1 MALIPVEDKNSQV
14 AELSAQK
21 MQNPDV
27 APPQRSIVDL
37 AKREAGLIARE
48 AITPSTVGLVAGAAA
63 GAPLDAAA
71 PGARVGASAAFLAD
85 IGAKVYNSL
94 VAGED
99 KSKQVPE
106 LSAVLE
112 DIKNQIGMPKPETP
126 FERIQSKLVG
136 STAEMVP
143 MIAGGQLMAGAQNL
157 PKVAKVGQFIAASPK
172 VQAAATA
179 VGSGLAAA
187 GKEIGANEL
196 GQTALG
202 LVGSLATPSI
212 TRMAQVA
219 STAKKLGVSTIPA
232 LASGIAGVTEF
243 SKNLALNM
251 LKAGR
256 SQADIAKNIALFE
269 RAGTTP
275 TLAQAVE
282 SPLTQAIETST
293 GRFPTGLS
301 TMREKGLA
309 QQAEVGKRVEELRK
323 QISNVTEPVE
333 AGRAVQ
339 KGFTEVFV
347 PRARQAQ
354 KNLYSA
360 FDAYM
365 PERMPVNSDNTEK
378 VLNEMVN
385 KISNAAPSLQREFA
399 NTKLSS
405 ILNGIYETR
414 QMNPNGKIP
423 YNVLKDLR
431 TSIGEKLATVD
442 LTPDVTKTQYQRFY
456 KAITRDMEEA
466 AAKQG
471 PEALARFKEAN
482 AFTVKFHDTM
492 DNVQSLIMDK
502 NPEDVYQA
510 IVSGARNGPTRL
522 KEIFDVVPMDARKAV
537 SSAFIARMGRAVPG
551 MQDPTGDVFSTAKF
565 LQNYATLDPEA
576 KKILIGGFG
585 KQFADDMDVIAQVA
599 NKIRESNAIIANP
612 SGTAGAVVVP
622 ATITSAVGSVSAG
635 KLGFASGIIGTLVG
649 ANQAARLY
657 TNPDFV
663 HWLATNANKPI
674 SGTSA
679 ALATLMKIYDKTGD
693 DDIKEL
699 HDAVRDNAIEQEIIK
714 K

>member
-1 MALIPVEDKNSQV
+1 MGFIPDDQA
-14 AELSAQK
+14 AELTAKK
-21 MQNPDV
+21 MQSPDV
-27 APPQRSIVDL
+27 APPQRSVPEFL
-37 AKREAGLIARE
+37 QREAGLIARE
-48 AITPSTVGLVAGAAA
+48 AITPATVGAVGGAIA
-63 GAPLDAAA
+63 GAPFEAAA
-71 PGARVGASAAFLAD
+71 PGAKVGASTAFLAD

-94 VAGED
+94 VAKGEEG
-99 KSKQVPE
+99 KKVPE

-112 DIKNQIGMPKPETP
+112 DIKNQIGLPKPETP
-126 FERIQSKLVG
+126 FERIQSKVVG
-136 STAEMVP
+136 TTAEMAP
-143 MIAGGQLMAGAQNL
+143 LIAGGQLMAGMQNL
-157 PKVAKVGQFIAASPK
+157 PKVAKVGEFIAASPG
-172 VQAAATA
+172 VQAAAGA
-179 VGSGLAAA
+179 VGSGLASTA
-187 GKEIGANEL
+187 KEMGMKDEL
-196 GQTALG
+196 GQSIVG
-202 LVGSLATPSI
+202 LAGSLATPSLA
-212 TRMAQVA
+212 RMGQVA
-219 STAKKLGVSTIPA
+219 LTAKKLGVATPIA
-232 LASGIAGVTEF
+232 LASGLGGVTEF
-243 SKNLALNM
+243 SKNLALNA
-251 LKAGR
+251 LRGFK
-256 SQADIAKNIALFE
+256 SQEELAKNIALYE
-269 RAGTTP
+269 KAGTTP

-282 SPLTQAIETST
+282 KPWMQALETTT
-293 GRFPTGLS
+293 GRFPSGLA

-309 QQAEVGKRVEELRK
+309 QQAEVGKRVEDLRK

-339 KGFTEVFV
+339 KGFSEVFV

-365 PERMPVNSDNTEK
+365 PERMPVDSDNTEK

-385 KISNAAPSLQREFA
+385 RISNAAPSLQKEFA

-414 QMNPNGKIP
+414 QMNPQGKIP

-431 TSIGEKLATVD
+431 TSVGEKLATVD

-456 KAITRDMEEA
+456 KAITRDMEAA

-471 PEALARFKEAN
+471 PEALAKFRAAN
-482 AFTVKFHDTM
+482 EFTRKFHETM
-492 DNVQSLIMDK
+492 DSVQSLIMDK

-522 KEIFDVVPMDARKAV
+522 KEVFDVVPPDARKAV

-551 MQDPTGDVFSTAKF
+551 LQDPSGDIFSTSKF

-585 KQFADDMDVIAQVA
+585 KQFENDLETVAQVA
-599 NKIRESNAIIANP
+599 NKIRESNAILANP
-612 SGTAGAVVVP
+612 SGTAGAVVTP
-622 ATITSAVGSVSAG
+622 ATITSGAGSLFAG
-635 KLGFASGIIGTLVG
+635 KFGFLSGIIGTLIG
-649 ANQAARLY
+649 ANQAAKLY

-663 HWLATNANKPI
+663 HWLATNKNTPI

-699 HDAVRDNAIEQEIIK
+699 HDAVRDHAIEQEIIPK
-714 K
+714 